1 MLTIADHIKK
11 AKDHIAKLT
20 VTSTE
25 SNSVL
30 LVMAYQELNSAIEKI
45 EKAEAP
51 AGGDAVGN

>member
-1 MLTIADHIKK
+1 MLTIADHVKK
-11 AKDHIAKLT
+11 AKEHIAKLT

-30 LVMAYQELNSAIEKI
+30 LVMAFQEINAAIEKI

-51 AGGDAVGN
+51 AGGDGNGN